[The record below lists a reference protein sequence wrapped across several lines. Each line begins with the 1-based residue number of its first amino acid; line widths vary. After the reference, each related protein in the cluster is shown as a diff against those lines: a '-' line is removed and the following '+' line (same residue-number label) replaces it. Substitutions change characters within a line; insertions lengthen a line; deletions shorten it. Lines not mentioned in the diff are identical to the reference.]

1 MEARLQRA
9 WEQIVTDPALTDA
22 LTDTEARF
30 LLAWALRK
38 VTYLVEQTEGLDDDE
53 LAEELLA
60 VPLRDLRTH
69 IRWLAR
75 VSAADPEPLATL
87 QWLLTP
93 LTN

>member
-30 LLAWALRK
+30 LLEWALGK
-38 VTYLVEQTEGLDDDE
+38 VTYLVEQTEGLDDE
-53 LAEELLA
+53 TSAELLA
-60 VPLRDLRTH
+60 SPMKALRTH

-75 VSAADPEPLATL
+75 VSAADPDPLATL

-93 LTN
+93 MTN